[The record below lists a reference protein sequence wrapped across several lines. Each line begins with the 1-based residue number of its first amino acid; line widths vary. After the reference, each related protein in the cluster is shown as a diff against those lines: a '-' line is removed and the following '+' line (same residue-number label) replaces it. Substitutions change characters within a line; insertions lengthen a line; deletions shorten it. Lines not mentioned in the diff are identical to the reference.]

1 MSSHIKEGALAEWEK
16 GIKDQMAFLAEP
28 DQHRMKMLG
37 LANEAY
43 RMRAIGSD
51 QLSDMLEW
59 LDAAR
64 VWAEVE
70 LSEAER
76 VGLFVGRA
84 PGRWLLKS
92 C

>member
-16 GIKDQMAFLAEP
+16 GIKDQMSFLADP
-28 DQHRMKMLG
+28 DQHRKKMLG
-37 LANEAY
+37 LAHEAL
-43 RMRAIGSD
+43 RVRAIDSD
-51 QLSDMLEW
+51 QLSDMLEL

-76 VGLFVGRA
+76 IGLFVGRTPEEGA
-84 PGRWLLKS
+84 
-92 C
+92 